1 MVTLARSIPEAA
13 RAVVDESET
22 RRLTIGVIARNGL
35 PFLKSCLAS
44 LPTAHEAVDNVEVI
58 LVDCVSSDGTGEVM
72 REFAN
77 TRADTRI
84 YRIDGTAN
92 AAVAR
97 NVILDNAG
105 PGFVLLLDG
114 DVVLS
119 DDFIEAGVERI
130 RAGKSDAVIGKMA
143 ELRHD
148 ENGVPESAPIWR
160 STTRQERYVN
170 DTRGATGSILLGPGV
185 RRQKMRYDERF
196 RRGQDR
202 DFAFRLSTTFR
213 LMQVPVK
220 LGMHLTH
227 HYYSPHRISQ
237 FYREGY
243 PRFTGLL
250 LRKHA
255 AHPSRIWSL
264 VQREKGPFL
273 GLAYQALLLAALAS
287 GHTWVAAAV
296 LVCVGL
302 DALRFFFQGRLREF
316 VPIRIASP
324 WMMLYGLFGPNEPL
338 PENVV
343 RRVV

>member
-1 MVTLARSIPEAA
+1 M
-13 RAVVDESET
+13 DESGI

-44 LPTAHEAVDNVEVI
+44 LPATHEAVDRVEVI

-77 TRADTRI
+77 TRADTRV

-105 PGFVLLLDG
+105 PGYVLLLDG
-114 DVVLS
+114 DIVLS
-119 DDFIEAGVERI
+119 DDFLETGVERI
-130 RAGKSDAVIGKMA
+130 RAGKSDAVFGKMA

-148 ENGVPESAPIWR
+148 ENAVPARAPIWR
-160 STTRQERYVN
+160 TTTRRERYVN
-170 DTRGATGSILLGPGV
+170 NSCGLGGSILLGPSV

-220 LGMHLTH
+220 LGIHLTH
-227 HYYSPHRISQ
+227 HYYSPQRISQ

-255 AHPSRIWSL
+255 AHPCRVWSV
-264 VQREKGPFL
+264 VQQEKGPFL
-273 GLAYQALLLAALAS
+273 GLAYQALLIAALAS
-287 GHTWVAAAV
+287 GHTWLAVVV
-296 LVCVGL
+296 LVGIGV
-302 DALRFFFQGRLREF
+302 DAVRFIFQGRPREF
-316 VPIRIASP
+316 VPNRIASP